1 MCGSLLS
8 WVRQNKKQPIA
19 DLGYDILPDI
29 LADFLAD
36 LKPKESRA
44 FILSD

>member
-19 DLGYDILPDI
+19 DLDT
-29 LADFLAD
+29 LAD
-36 LKPKESRA
+36 LKPEESRA